1 MNELSIAEKTGR
13 EDEIEKIAAR
23 LIRLDK
29 LIENINHTMEEKNA

>member
-13 EDEIEKIAAR
+13 EDEITELADR

-29 LIENINHTMEEKNA
+29 LIDDATKLMEENNA